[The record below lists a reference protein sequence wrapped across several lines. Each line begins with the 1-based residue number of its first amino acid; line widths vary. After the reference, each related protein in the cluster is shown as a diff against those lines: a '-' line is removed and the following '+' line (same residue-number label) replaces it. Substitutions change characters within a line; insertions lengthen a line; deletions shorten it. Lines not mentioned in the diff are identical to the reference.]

1 MLLLERSDSQP
12 DQADAGEG
20 GYTNHGLHTLRAQ
33 GDAATTK
40 VDFVV

>member
-12 DQADAGEG
+12 DQTDAGEG
-20 GYTNHGLHTLRAQ
+20 GYTNHSLHTLRTE
-33 GDAATTK
+33 GDAATAK